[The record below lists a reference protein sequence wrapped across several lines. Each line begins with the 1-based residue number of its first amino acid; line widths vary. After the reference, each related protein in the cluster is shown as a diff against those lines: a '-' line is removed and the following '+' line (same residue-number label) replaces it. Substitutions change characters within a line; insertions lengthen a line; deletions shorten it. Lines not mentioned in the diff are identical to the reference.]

1 MRRLELRYSA
11 SNGGLPTTQT
21 LDVPDIITALAVA
34 DIVAIFGTAEI
45 WEGTKRL
52 AGLSRRSAGPRPLW
66 ELD

>member
-11 SNGGLPTTQT
+11 SNGEYPTTQS

-34 DIVAIFGTAEI
+34 DIVAILGTAEI

-52 AGLSRRSAGPRPLW
+52 AGLSRRSSGPRPLW
-66 ELD
+66 QVD